1 MRNLRKTTES
11 FIKEISIKHNNFYN
25 YENVIYEGCM
35 KNINIVCPLHGKFK
49 QKASLHLFGQGCPK
63 CGLTKNRKSNT
74 LEFIKKA
81 TIKHHNFYN
90 YSKVIYDNAKED
102 VIIIC
107 PLHGEFKQKPNYH
120 LSGNGCTICYNLE
133 KALHKTFRDLKYHP
147 ILKFRGSTECFL
159 VNKKIIEYEF

>member
-1 MRNLRKTTES
+1 ML
-11 FIKEISIKHNNFYN
+11 
-25 YENVIYEGCM
+25 
-35 KNINIVCPLHGKFK
+35 
-49 QKASLHLFGQGCPK
+49 
-63 CGLTKNRKSNT
+63 
-74 LEFIKKA
+74 
-81 TIKHHNFYN
+81 NFYN

-120 LSGNGCTICYNLE
+120 LSGNGCTICYKENNGFGKNNFIYNCVNNKATLYIIHCKSEKEEFLKIGITSQTIKKRFSKKSRNPFTYTVLNQIEDTPENIYNLE